1 MLRKILG
8 LGLISI
14 FFISCNKNPYE
25 NAVISPIENISY
37 LFDFFIEQKYSI
49 VIQNDSVFKAYNLT
63 PPQDSVVNEGVF
75 YQYILKNCIDNS
87 YGNYIKITNVKL
99 FNQFIKA
106 NQKEILLDDNLQLKY
121 QKTKTEYLLF
131 LVNKQN
137 FLEFSSV
144 VDYQTTKNDT
154 VIFNLKNED
163 LIKKY
168 EVFQLEKPLFLIAE
182 DQILVQPQQIKIN
195 YVNKSVKIIPLT
207 TK

>member
-1 MLRKILG
+1 MLRKLIIL
-8 LGLISI
+8 LFVSVPL
-14 FFISCNKNPYE
+14 ISCNKNPYE
-25 NAVISPIENISY
+25 NTLISPIENISY
-37 LFDFFIEQKYSI
+37 LFDFFIEQKYTI
-49 VIQNDSVFKAYNLT
+49 IIENDSLYKAYNLQI
-63 PPQDSVVNEGVF
+63 PKDSVVNQGIF

-87 YGNYIKITNVKL
+87 YGNYIKITNEKL

-121 QKTKTEYLLF
+121 QKTKTVYLLF

-182 DQILVQPQQIKIN
+182 DQIIVQPQQIKIN
-195 YVNKSVKIIPLT
+195 YVNKSVKIFPLT

>member
-1 MLRKILG
+1 MQIPK
-8 LGLISI
+8 
-14 FFISCNKNPYE
+14 
-25 NAVISPIENISY
+25 
-37 LFDFFIEQKYSI
+37 
-49 VIQNDSVFKAYNLT
+49 
-63 PPQDSVVNEGVF
+63 DSVVNQGIF

-87 YGNYIKITNVKL
+87 YGNYIKITNEKL

-137 FLEFSSV
+137 FLEFSSF

-182 DQILVQPQQIKIN
+182 DQIIVQPQQIKIN
-195 YVNKSVKIIPLT
+195 YVNKSVKIFPLT

>member
-1 MLRKILG
+1 MLRKLIIL
-8 LGLISI
+8 LFVSVPL
-14 FFISCNKNPYE
+14 ISCNKNPYE
-25 NAVISPIENISY
+25 NTLISPIENISY
-37 LFDFFIEQKYSI
+37 LFDFFIEQKYTI
-49 VIQNDSVFKAYNLT
+49 IIENDSLYKAYNLQI
-63 PPQDSVVNEGVF
+63 PKDSVVNQGIF

-87 YGNYIKITNVKL
+87 YGNYIKITNEKL

-182 DQILVQPQQIKIN
+182 DQIIVQPQQIKIN
-195 YVNKSVKIIPLT
+195 YVNKSVKIFPIT

>member
-1 MLRKILG
+1 MLRKLIIL
-8 LGLISI
+8 LFVSVPL
-14 FFISCNKNPYE
+14 ISCNKNPYE
-25 NAVISPIENISY
+25 NTLISPIENISY
-37 LFDFFIEQKYSI
+37 LFDFFIEQKYTI
-49 VIQNDSVFKAYNLT
+49 IIENDSLYKAYNLQI
-63 PPQDSVVNEGVF
+63 PKDSVVNQGIF

-87 YGNYIKITNVKL
+87 YGNYIKITNEKL

-182 DQILVQPQQIKIN
+182 DQIIVQPQQIKIN
-195 YVNKSVKIIPLT
+195 YVNKSVKIFPLT

>member
-1 MLRKILG
+1 MLRNLIIL
-8 LGLISI
+8 LFVSVPL
-14 FFISCNKNPYE
+14 ISCNKNPYE
-25 NAVISPIENISY
+25 NTLISPIENISY
-37 LFDFFIEQKYSI
+37 LFDFFIEQKYTI
-49 VIQNDSVFKAYNLT
+49 IIENDSLYKAYNLQI
-63 PPQDSVVNEGVF
+63 PKDSVVNQGIF

-87 YGNYIKITNVKL
+87 YGNYIKITNEKL

-182 DQILVQPQQIKIN
+182 DQIIVQPQQIKIN
-195 YVNKSVKIIPLT
+195 YVNKSVKIFPLT

>member
-1 MLRKILG
+1 MLRKLIIL
-8 LGLISI
+8 LFVSVPL
-14 FFISCNKNPYE
+14 ISCNKNPYE
-25 NAVISPIENISY
+25 NTLISPIENISY
-37 LFDFFIEQKYSI
+37 LFDFFIEQKYTI
-49 VIQNDSVFKAYNLT
+49 IIENDSLYKAYNLQI
-63 PPQDSVVNEGVF
+63 PKDSVVNQGIF

-87 YGNYIKITNVKL
+87 YGNYIKITNEKL

-154 VIFNLKNED
+154 AIFNLKNED

-182 DQILVQPQQIKIN
+182 DQIIVQPQQIKIN
-195 YVNKSVKIIPLT
+195 YVNKSVKIFPIT

>member
-1 MLRKILG
+1 MLRKLIIL
-8 LGLISI
+8 LFVSVPL
-14 FFISCNKNPYE
+14 ISCNKNPYE
-25 NAVISPIENISY
+25 NTLISPIENISY
-37 LFDFFIEQKYSI
+37 LFDFFIEQKYTI
-49 VIQNDSVFKAYNLT
+49 IIENDSLYKAYNLQI
-63 PPQDSVVNEGVF
+63 PKDSVVNQGIF

-87 YGNYIKITNVKL
+87 YGNYIKITNEKL

-137 FLEFSSV
+137 FLEFSSF

-182 DQILVQPQQIKIN
+182 DQIIVQPQQIKIN
-195 YVNKSVKIIPLT
+195 YVNKSVKIFPQT